1 MNAVVVATQQEVA
14 EEQEVAEV
22 TENLIVVPPSICKV
36 PLESV
41 GKVDEPSLTEKA
53 PVPFTMNELFQAD
66 PSLREV
72 LSNEP
77 SQQAYPIK
85 FNIRRRKGFSPKMSR
100 GASRENQSTSIL
112 YRNLV
117 SEEMVKSSSEEG
129 EIHQTV
135 NSSVADVPTE
145 ENIVPFTNH
154 FQPSVRLDLGAIS
167 HSILP
172 DSSTSPLKQNLSPL
186 KQNVS
191 PLKQQGL
198 PLGKQSEA
206 KQETL
211 EKIVPTSVSTLEET
225 DAQTEAQKPDIVEKM
240 SVETL
245 ADNHQAKVHSVNESH
260 SNLQEVVCNDETESL
275 DNIAKASTPQPTLE
289 KLPERTLEI
298 ENKYS
303 NRDVESN
310 KACTPKPMSKNPP
323 NVCFGPVKE
332 DLQKDKKTGYESL
345 KAIEQVNQSQL
356 RTPVEETRSSHK
368 RALKPEKTQ
377 KRNDPSVRPKKKH
390 KYSSSHSESHD
401 AYKSRSTRTKS
412 KKPKSSSRDHVHKKS
427 TRRKEKHTII
437 TNSSVSRKKKLAE
450 PNVKK
455 PRIHKPSR
463 SKLPPKDEPTFR
475 KPRILKPLRSNLPPK
490 NEPTQKI
497 PPIPKT
503 STSKLPPKNK
513 PWCERSRREK
523 LVPLKANRIL
533 RYGLSLELPEEPR
546 KKSVRITRRR
556 VIKQSP
562 RRIVGPLE
570 GRVLTLQRQ
579 KVEAKRNRIVTL
591 DQSRSVFVETED
603 LSSIKI
609 TLKNR
614 SPHIKVL

>member
-1 MNAVVVATQQEVA
+1 MSAVVAATQ
-14 EEQEVAEV
+14 QEVAEV
-22 TENLIVVPPSICKV
+22 TENLIVEPPSICKV

-41 GKVDEPSLTEKA
+41 GTVNEPSLTGKA
-53 PVPFTMNELFQAD
+53 PVPLTMSELFRAE

-72 LSNEP
+72 LNNKP

-100 GASRENQSTSIL
+100 GASQENQPTSIL

-117 SEEMVKSSSEEG
+117 SEEMVKSSPVEG
-129 EIHQTV
+129 EAHQIL

-145 ENIVPFTNH
+145 ENIVPFINH
-154 FQPSVRLDLGAIS
+154 FQPPVRLELEAIT

-172 DSSTSPLKQNLSPL
+172 DSSTSPPNQNLSPVT
-186 KQNVS
+186 QNVS
-191 PLKQQGL
+191 PLKQHVYEKSIEKGL
-198 PLGKQSEA
+198 HLEKQPEA

-211 EKIVPTSVSTLEET
+211 EKLVPASMSLE
-225 DAQTEAQKPDIVEKM
+225 DTEAQKPDIVEKM
-240 SVETL
+240 SVE
-245 ADNHQAKVHSVNESH
+245 AFVGKHHEKVRSVNESR
-260 SNLQEVVCNDETESL
+260 SNVQNVVFKEENESL

-289 KLPERTLEI
+289 TLPERTQEI

-303 NRDVESN
+303 NRDLDN
-310 KACTPKPMSKNPP
+310 KACTHKPISKNPP
-323 NVCFGPVKE
+323 NSFIGPLRE
-332 DLQKDKKTGYESL
+332 DLQNDKKTGNESL
-345 KAIEQVNQSQL
+345 KAIEHMNQSKR
-356 RTPVEETRSSHK
+356 RTPVEETRSTHK

-390 KYSSSHSESHD
+390 KYSSRHPESRNVH
-401 AYKSRSTRTKS
+401 KSRSTRTKS
-412 KKPKSSSRDHVHKKS
+412 KKPKSNSRDHVRKKS
-427 TRRKEKHTII
+427 PLRKEKHTII
-437 TNSSVSRKKKLAE
+437 SNSFVSRKKKIAE
-450 PNVKK
+450 PNVEK
-455 PRIHKPSR
+455 PRIPKPTR
-463 SKLPPKDEPTFR
+463 SKLPPKNEPTLR
-475 KPRILKPLRSNLPPK
+475 KSRILKPPRSNLPPK

-513 PWCERSRREK
+513 PWCERARREK
-523 LVPLKANRIL
+523 LVPLKVDRIK
-533 RYGLSLELPEEPR
+533 RCTLSLELPEQPR

-562 RRIVGPLE
+562 RRIVEPVQL
-570 GRVLTLQRQ
+570 RVLTRKRQ
-579 KVEAKRNRIVTL
+579 KVEVKRNRIVTL
-591 DQSRSVFVETED
+591 DEPRSVFVETED